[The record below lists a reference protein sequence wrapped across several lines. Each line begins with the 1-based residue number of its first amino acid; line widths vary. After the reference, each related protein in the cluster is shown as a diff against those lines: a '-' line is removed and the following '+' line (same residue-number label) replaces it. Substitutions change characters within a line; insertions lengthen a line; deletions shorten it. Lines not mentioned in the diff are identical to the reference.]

1 MGIIVLKFGGK
12 TIADIE
18 KLKVA
23 SQRVSECLDKGHKVV
38 VVVSAM
44 GDETDRLIEMA
55 ADIDGCGYKRELD
68 HLLCT
73 GEIKAASLLSMVL
86 LSCGISSRS
95 MNFTTLGIKTNSEHF
110 SAKVES
116 VDTKAINELLGQGI
130 VPVVPGYQGVD
141 GSGEV
146 TTLGR
151 GGSDITA
158 VVLASALKAE
168 QCILFKD
175 VGAVYDDDPK
185 VNIHVE
191 KFDKM
196 NYDTLY
202 EIVNKGCKVVCKD
215 SIEIAKSN
223 NLVISI
229 ANPEN
234 FRIGT
239 KISND

>member
-18 KLKVA
+18 KLRTA
-23 SQRVSECLDKGHKVV
+23 SKRISECLDNGNKVV

-55 ADIDGCGYKRELD
+55 ANIDACGYKRELD

-73 GEIKAASLLSMVL
+73 AEIKAASLLSMTL
-86 LSCGISSRS
+86 LTMNIKSRS

-110 SAKVES
+110 SAKVED
-116 VDTKAINELLGQGI
+116 VDTTKIMKLLDDGF
-130 VPVVPGYQGVD
+130 VPVVPGYQGINKD
-141 GSGEV
+141 GEV

-158 VVLASALKAE
+158 VVLACALKAE

-185 VNIHVE
+185 VNVHVE

-196 NYDTLY
+196 NYDRLY
-202 EIVNKGCKVVCKD
+202 DIVNKGCKVVCKD

-234 FRIGT
+234 FHIGT
-239 KISND
+239 LISNE

>member
-1 MGIIVLKFGGK
+1 MSTIVLKFGGK
-12 TIADIE
+12 TISTIE
-18 KLKVA
+18 KLRIA
-23 SQRVSECLDKGHKVV
+23 AQRVSECLKDGRKVV

-44 GDETDRLIEMA
+44 GEETDKLIEMA

-86 LSCGISSRS
+86 LSMNIKSRS

-110 SAKVES
+110 SAKVED
-116 VDTKAINELLGQGI
+116 VDVRKINHLLEQGF

-141 GSGEV
+141 PHGEV

-151 GGSDITA
+151 GGSDISA
-158 VVLASALKAE
+158 VVLACALKAE
-168 QCILFKD
+168 QCVLFKD

-185 VNIHVE
+185 VNVNVE
-191 KFDKM
+191 KFDKIT
-196 NYDTLY
+196 YDQLY

-215 SIEIAKSN
+215 SIDIAKSN

-229 ANPEN
+229 ANPDN

-239 KISND
+239 LISNN

>member
-12 TIADIE
+12 TISSIE
-18 KLKVA
+18 KLRTA
-23 SQRVSECLDKGHKVV
+23 SLRISECLNKGHKVV
-38 VVVSAM
+38 AVVSAM

-73 GEIKAASLLSMVL
+73 GEIKAAALLSMVL
-86 LSCGISSRS
+86 LSSEIKSKS

-110 SAKVES
+110 SAKVEN
-116 VDTKAINELLGQGI
+116 VDTRSIKELLDQGV
-130 VPVVPGYQGVD
+130 VPVIPGYQGVD
-141 GSGEV
+141 SNGEV

-168 QCILFKD
+168 QCVLFKD

-185 VNIHVE
+185 VNIHVT

-196 NYDTLY
+196 SYDTLY
-202 EIVNKGCKVVCKD
+202 DIVNKGCKVVCKD

-223 NLVISI
+223 NLIISI

-239 KISND
+239 KISNE